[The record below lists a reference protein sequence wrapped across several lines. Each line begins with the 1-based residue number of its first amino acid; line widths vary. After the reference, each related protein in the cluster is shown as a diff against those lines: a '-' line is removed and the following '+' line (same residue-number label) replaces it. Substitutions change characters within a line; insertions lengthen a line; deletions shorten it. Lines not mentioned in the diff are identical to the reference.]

1 MIHVNHEQKSSCQ
14 DGSKHSP
21 IKLSHGGCSST
32 TVSLGR
38 RCPFLNKASL
48 HGFLDLGQRKNN
60 WYVLASSTT
69 LSVLANPLA
78 LLCRCQYHTF
88 MTSHRCI
95 QGSDK
100 DSKPLAKGSFFK
112 LLSRHFS
119 YIVLRSSAQSLFES
133 KVISNTSEFWVSFK
147 WQVQVACI
155 LTQPL
160 RRLIAQGA
168 SVVPLFLLKLPL
180 VLQY

>member
-1 MIHVNHEQKSSCQ
+1 MSLHRSTNAANYTYPSKMKWLLPAVCVPLGIPPPSSCCGWGTGEQRAAGSTEGALLCSIPQEQRCFNLYPGMIHVNHEQKSSCQ

-69 LSVLANPLA
+69 LSMLANPLA
-78 LLCRCQYHTF
+78 LLCRC
-88 MTSHRCI
+88 
-95 QGSDK
+95 
-100 DSKPLAKGSFFK
+100 
-112 LLSRHFS
+112 
-119 YIVLRSSAQSLFES
+119 
-133 KVISNTSEFWVSFK
+133 
-147 WQVQVACI
+147 
-155 LTQPL
+155 
-160 RRLIAQGA
+160 
-168 SVVPLFLLKLPL
+168 
-180 VLQY
+180 